1 MIINIMVLIL
11 EVLYYSLFMAFTR
24 KEGKLINYC
33 ILFILVSLLGV
44 ILNTQD
50 VTSYFILL
58 FFIVFGIKYIVR
70 VKTSMFE
77 FLIVLIM
84 LIYNI
89 IIETIIY
96 LLIYRLIGL
105 NYIITTIIFETIKIG
120 TCLLLN
126 NKLNIMYQKL
136 KNLWNNNNFY
146 IRYLTSIMIYIYTII
161 NCAVII
167 FKLWR

>member
-1 MIINIMVLIL
+1 MIVNIMVLIL
-11 EVLYYSLFMAFTR
+11 EVLYYSLFMKFTK
-24 KEGKLINYC
+24 KEGKFINYC
-33 ILFILVSLLGV
+33 ILFILVSVLGV

-70 VKTSMFE
+70 VKTTMYD

-84 LIYNI
+84 LLFNV
-89 IIETIIY
+89 IIETAIY
-96 LLIYRLIGL
+96 LLFYRLIGF
-105 NYIITTIIFETIKIG
+105 NYIITTITFEAIKIG
-120 TCLLLN
+120 MCLFLN
-126 NKLNIMYQKL
+126 NKLYLMNTKIKT
-136 KNLWNNNNFY
+136 LWDNNNFY
-146 IRYLTSIMIYIYTII
+146 IRYLTSVMIYIYTII